1 MLNIKLAHP
10 NTGLNKQNIMIN
22 FTLRSITYLV
32 FSTTGKK
39 KNHANGRADKQK
51 KLSIIITTV
60 YCKTDMSINS
70 ELAV

>member
-1 MLNIKLAHP
+1 
-10 NTGLNKQNIMIN
+10 MIN

-32 FSTTGKK
+32 SRQPVKK
-39 KNHANGRADKQK
+39 KNHANGRAEKQN